1 MPPRMTNRLLVLPL
15 LNQGDDDALCGAER
29 LLSARHPLQRLAGL
43 DLLSQLAG
51 AGRRAARRHAL
62 AQEYQAARAATQ
74 RLTPDETIR
83 LDAVLSAGEPSG
95 AAPTLDNALGLI
107 APDERTAPVCPRH
120 RRVDIDTPAA
130 RALLAQLD
138 ALIESQRTT
147 PVTIKTWRGGEEML
161 LGNAD
166 WQFPSPQSGLR
177 AEDDA
182 RDNLPLAEVWR
193 RWEAE
198 RSARERDGDE
208 LELVRAMILLM
219 GTRAGATTAATPDAA
234 PVGETDQH
242 GGLPPVLSIAA
253 LDSHDDDGAAEGVG
267 LPDTPAPAPD
277 TTCDS
282 ARPQRLRRHGLA
294 LGVLRWLV
302 RLQEPVPAGLPDFLL
317 DGVEAALASV
327 PHTVIEQERD
337 AAAAETLDWRRGR
350 WRDSIGGDGTVKLV
364 EHMLAWQPDLWSNAH
379 RARYWALLH
388 WLDRP
393 LPGLPR
399 HLPAIQHVLAAHHA
413 GGHDR
418 GRRIGCPGHI
428 RRARAELPRP

>member
-1 MPPRMTNRLLVLPL
+1 MT
-15 LNQGDDDALCGAER
+15 
-29 LLSARHPLQRLAGL
+29 
-43 DLLSQLAG
+43 
-51 AGRRAARRHAL
+51 
-62 AQEYQAARAATQ
+62 T
-74 RLTPDETIR
+74 
-83 LDAVLSAGEPSG
+83 
-95 AAPTLDNALGLI
+95 
-107 APDERTAPVCPRH
+107 
-120 RRVDIDTPAA
+120 
-130 RALLAQLD
+130 
-138 ALIESQRTT
+138 
-147 PVTIKTWRGGEEML
+147 KTWRGGEEML

-198 RSARERDGDE
+198 RSARERDGDG
-208 LELVRAMILLM
+208 LELVRVMILLM
-219 GTRAGATTAATPDAA
+219 GTRAGAATAATPDAV

-253 LDSHDDDGAAEGVG
+253 LDSHDGAAEGVG
-267 LPDTPAPAPD
+267 LSDTPALAPD
-277 TTCDS
+277 TTCDP

-317 DGVEAALASV
+317 D
-327 PHTVIEQERD
+327 EQERD

-350 WRDSIGGDGTVKLV
+350 WRDSIDGDGTVKLV
-364 EHMLAWQPDLWSNAH
+364 EHMLAWQPDLWSDAH

-399 HLPAIQHVLAAHHA
+399 RLPPIQHTLASHHA
-413 GGHDR
+413 GGTTEADVLDALVTSAVRGQDYYAHDSEGLATLS
-418 GRRIGCPGHI
+418 GRAAPADG
-428 RRARAELPRP
+428 

>member
-1 MPPRMTNRLLVLPL
+1 
-15 LNQGDDDALCGAER
+15 
-29 LLSARHPLQRLAGL
+29 
-43 DLLSQLAG
+43 
-51 AGRRAARRHAL
+51 
-62 AQEYQAARAATQ
+62 
-74 RLTPDETIR
+74 
-83 LDAVLSAGEPSG
+83 
-95 AAPTLDNALGLI
+95 
-107 APDERTAPVCPRH
+107 
-120 RRVDIDTPAA
+120 
-130 RALLAQLD
+130 LD

-198 RSARERDGDE
+198 RSARERDGDG
-208 LELVRAMILLM
+208 LEMVRAMILLM
-219 GTRAGATTAATPDAA
+219 GTRAGAATAATPDAV

-253 LDSHDDDGAAEGVG
+253 LDSHDGAAEGVG
-267 LPDTPAPAPD
+267 LSDTPAPAPD
-277 TTCDS
+277 TTCDP

-337 AAAAETLDWRRGR
+337 AAAAQTLDWRRGR
-350 WRDSIGGDGTVKLV
+350 WRDSIGGDGTIQLV
-364 EHMLAWQPDLWSNAH
+364 EHMLAWRPDLWSDAH
-379 RARYWALLH
+379 CARYWALLH

-399 HLPAIQHVLAAHHA
+399 RLPPIQHTLASHRA
-413 GGHDR
+413 GGTTEADVLDALVTSAVRGQDYYAHDSEGLATLS
-418 GRRIGCPGHI
+418 GRASRPLMDEYPIVSDPTPDGGGLCLTSTS
-428 RRARAELPRP
+428 LPYPTGNMALASAVDTSGRTDKAPVLTQACRMSSGQKTSLV